1 MVSRG
6 FTVVEILVA
15 LVVFSVGLLGV
26 VAGAGWGLSL
36 LNDGRI
42 AERGVVH
49 AADVLDS
56 LMEAESISEGEREWS
71 AGRIEWSIEPTSPLT
86 RVTVHIHDRRRGET
100 PVVIGAI
107 HGPP

>member
-6 FTVVEILVA
+6 FTVVEVLVA

-56 LMEAESISEGEREWS
+56 LMEAGTVSDGEREW
-71 AGRIEWSIEPTSPLT
+71 AGGRIEWRVEPAPPLT
-86 RVTVHIHDRRRGET
+86 RVTVYIHDRRSGEA

-107 HGPP
+107 HGLP